1 MKKKI
6 LLISV
11 LAAAMLLTGC
21 SGTNDDQSESSRNEN
36 KSVVTGDQ
44 NGNSSSTTDSTVSE
58 TSTNSSDGESSNPS
72 SGSGE
77 NGNSSAN
84 VSATELEVC
93 FGDDGAPFTL
103 HLYDNP
109 TAAAIARHVGTANWR
124 LPIYHFDD
132 YENWEVMQYYD
143 IPSRYEI
150 PSDPETVTSEKA
162 GEVYYSEPNRIVLF
176 YGDAEVS
183 SEYTKVGYFDFTE
196 EFKQAVE
203 SNPVLEG
210 WGNKIV
216 LINSVS

>member
-77 NGNSSAN
+77 NGNSSAD

-203 SNPVLEG
+203 NNPVLEG